1 MAQRLKGKVAVITG
15 AGRGIGRTYALKFT
29 DEGAKVA
36 IPDIIFENAQKVVKE
51 IETKGGQ
58 ALALHT
64 DVSDEV
70 STKEMVR
77 KTLERFGK
85 IDILVNNAAFYGS
98 IVLKPFYE
106 ITVDE
111 WDKLMGVNLRGV
123 FLCCKA
129 VFPAMKEQGKGKIIN
144 IASDVFFAGAP
155 YFTHYVTS
163 KGGIVAFTRAVAR
176 ELGEYH
182 INVNA
187 VAPGLTETE
196 AARFVNPKEIWE
208 IVRAE
213 ASLKRTEQPEDLVG
227 TVVFLSSEDSDY
239 ITGQTIVVDG
249 GYVMH

>member
-1 MAQRLKGKVAVITG
+1 
-15 AGRGIGRTYALKFT
+15 LKFT

-36 IPDIIFENAQKVVKE
+36 IPDIIFENAQKVAKE
-51 IETKGGQ
+51 IEAKGGQ

-70 STKEMVR
+70 STKEMAK

-98 IVLKPFYE
+98 IALKPFYE
-106 ITVDE
+106 ITVEE
-111 WDKLMGVNLRGV
+111 WDELMGVNLRGL

-129 VFPAMKEQGKGKIIN
+129 VFPIMKEQGKGKIIN
-144 IASDVFFAGAP
+144 IASNVFFAGAP

-163 KGGIVAFTRAVAR
+163 KGGVIAFTRAVAR
-176 ELGEYH
+176 ELGEYQ

-196 AARFVNPKEIWE
+196 AARFVNPKEIWGM
-208 IVRAE
+208 VQAE
-213 ASLKRTEQPEDLVG
+213 TCLKRAEQPEDLVG
-227 TVVFLSSEDSDY
+227 VIVFLSSEESDY
-239 ITGQTIVVDG
+239 ITGQTIAVDG